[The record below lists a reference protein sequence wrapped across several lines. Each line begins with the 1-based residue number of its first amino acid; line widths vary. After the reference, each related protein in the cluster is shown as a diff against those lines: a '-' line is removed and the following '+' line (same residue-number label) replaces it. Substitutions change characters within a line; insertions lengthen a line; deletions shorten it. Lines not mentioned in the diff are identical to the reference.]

1 MLFRSELVKLIQAK
15 IKTAQDRQKS
25 YADLKRR
32 PVEFEVGDKV
42 FLRVSPSKGV
52 MRFGIKGK
60 LSPKYIGL
68 YDIVGRVGN
77 VAYRLELPTELE
89 RVHNVFHVS
98 QLRKYISDPSHV
110 IERESVTLND
120 TLAYVEEPEKIL
132 DTKVR
137 TTRNK
142 EIRMVK
148 VQWKNH
154 GREEAT
160 WELEGEMRKSYP
172 SLFEDMDVDS
182 SVPRA

>member
-1 MLFRSELVKLIQAK
+1 M
-15 IKTAQDRQKS
+15 
-25 YADLKRR
+25 
-32 PVEFEVGDKV
+32 
-42 FLRVSPSKGV
+42 
-52 MRFGIKGK
+52 
-60 LSPKYIGL
+60 
-68 YDIVGRVGN
+68 GRVGN

-110 IERESVTLND
+110 IEQESVNLDD
-120 TLAYVEEPEKIL
+120 TLAYVEKPEKIL

-137 TTRNK
+137 ATRNK

-154 GREEAT
+154 GLEEAT